1 MTTLINVGKLLIT
14 LPLKTLES
22 MLDIAHSIREEY
34 LAISQTLE
42 DTQENFSSMSKQG
55 QGFIRLT
62 AQIRGLGT
70 AFLNVNSE
78 AAKTFG
84 YGLEGQ
90 KAMAAAVRETVT
102 AMGSLGNLYSDAYQD
117 NGITAERALR
127 SLGMSV
133 EDNMF
138 MMRRSMSEGI
148 HPFRGL
154 AKAIYASNQAQN
166 KFGVDQKQVAKGM
179 NVLRKNVVEFSHLS
193 EQEFA
198 NVTAQ
203 AAQLGV
209 EAEGLVSIFN
219 KFTTFESAAESAALL
234 SQTFGMAIDA
244 MDIIRA
250 EDPMEIL
257 NQFREGMIQTGRDF
271 RDLNRHEKALLSQYT
286 GLNGEML
293 QTAMSFEGMGLSY
306 QELQQK
312 MKESSP
318 EHQLKEAVKE
328 MSGSIKEFVN
338 VGKKLTSPFQAMSEG
353 MKDALVKNT
362 RFQKSMMGLSNSI
375 QNIYT
380 KVLNNFLSKD
390 LLDSID
396 NIIGTFAKLIDDDVA
411 NGFVTLS
418 KNIASF
424 INVLIDVESTPEK
437 IQNSFSK
444 MYDSFMNSKFVSRLF
459 LIGQRMVGGI
469 ISGMIK
475 SLPALVTGFIDLL
488 RLFNGTFK
496 GNSYSDPKTGLGK
509 FFKKYVLDSWD
520 KVKGILTDKKDLNGK
535 VISEGLISQL
545 ITEFKNAVSTSGSIL
560 ADIGGMIVTGIW
572 EGIKLTWSSLGGW
585 EKLAIG
591 AGIFG
596 PSILSTA
603 GTFMLG
609 GRLAQTAASASSA
622 ASAAALAAQQA
633 QKNAVKPASPAPAAL
648 PSNTNT
654 ASTAMTAPKP
664 RSSFLSKGVSA
675 ATKGFAGIGGA
686 LSGYSA
692 YQQFKSGNYLKGAL
706 SSITSIASIAS
717 LFPLAAPI
725 AAPIALLSGVA
736 NSFISE
742 KEAVQAKSN
751 TQIEET
757 RKVSEA
763 ITKQASQPIM
773 INLSIKQMLDGDE
786 LTNKIISAAING
798 TTQYNINTDNKG
810 NMTLLSKNANDA
822 GGYNPVPLA

>member
-1 MTTLINVGKLLIT
+1 
-14 LPLKTLES
+14 
-22 MLDIAHSIREEY
+22 
-34 LAISQTLE
+34 
-42 DTQENFSSMSKQG
+42 
-55 QGFIRLT
+55 
-62 AQIRGLGT
+62 
-70 AFLNVNSE
+70 
-78 AAKTFG
+78 
-84 YGLEGQ
+84 
-90 KAMAAAVRETVT
+90 
-102 AMGSLGNLYSDAYQD
+102 
-117 NGITAERALR
+117 
-127 SLGMSV
+127 
-133 EDNMF
+133 
-138 MMRRSMSEGI
+138 
-148 HPFRGL
+148 
-154 AKAIYASNQAQN
+154 
-166 KFGVDQKQVAKGM
+166 
-179 NVLRKNVVEFSHLS
+179 
-193 EQEFA
+193 
-198 NVTAQ
+198 
-203 AAQLGV
+203 
-209 EAEGLVSIFN
+209 
-219 KFTTFESAAESAALL
+219 
-234 SQTFGMAIDA
+234 
-244 MDIIRA
+244 
-250 EDPMEIL
+250 
-257 NQFREGMIQTGRDF
+257 
-271 RDLNRHEKALLSQYT
+271 
-286 GLNGEML
+286 
-293 QTAMSFEGMGLSY
+293 
-306 QELQQK
+306 
-312 MKESSP
+312 
-318 EHQLKEAVKE
+318 

-437 IQNSFSK
+437 IQKSFSK
-444 MYDSFMNSKFVSRLF
+444 MYDSFMKSKFVSRLF

-475 SLPALVTGFIDLL
+475 SLPTLVTGFIDLL

-560 ADIGGMIVTGIW
+560 ADIGKMIVTGIW
-572 EGIKLTWSSLGGW
+572 EGIKLTWGSLGGW

-622 ASAAALAAQQA
+622 ANAAALAAQQA

-648 PSNTNT
+648 PSNT
-654 ASTAMTAPKP
+654 STAMPAPKSKP
-664 RSSFLSKGVSA
+664 SFLSRGVSA
-675 ATKGFAGIGGA
+675 ASKGFAGIGGA

-742 KEAVQAKSN
+742 KEAVQAKSD
-751 TQIEET
+751 TQIQET

-763 ITKQASQPIM
+763 IAKQTSQPIV
-773 INLSIKQMLDGDE
+773 INLSIKQSLDGDE
-786 LTNKIISAAING
+786 LTNKIIGAALNG
-798 TTQYNINTDNKG
+798 TTQFNINTDDAG
-810 NMTLLSKNANDA
+810 RMQLLSKNANDA
-822 GGYNPVPLA
+822 GGYNPVPQA